1 MYGRHSTCEI
11 FKNVTF
17 VTQLSKAW
25 GTSKADNY
33 TIGDIFDLLLG
44 LTGGWPIGTGSGLAQ
59 VPSPGLRSI
68 NKQCIDDTAAVK
80 FLQVIQNGPRVGG

>member
-11 FKNVTF
+11 FPGDSERPYGGGGERVKNVTF

-59 VPSPGLRSI
+59 VPSPGLS
-68 NKQCIDDTAAVK
+68 
-80 FLQVIQNGPRVGG
+80 L